1 MSVTVTT
8 DDIDIVVVGI
18 RPKYGSYY
26 EGYFVHR
33 GELSGRIWFQFDA
46 LSATGNAAPFG
57 KNIHYFV
64 HGAKEDYWRRLL
76 EEQENRKL
84 IKESKKRKKS
94 EQEEKKQSRQEEK
107 KQSSGGLTLNK
118 IVWGC
123 VIIFALY
130 AFREDIYEN
139 REEIIKFILSIISLF
154 IDIVVAVLELIMDAL
169 QSENESTG

>member
-8 DDIDIVVVGI
+8 DNIQISAVNI
-18 RPKYGSYY
+18 RPTYGS
-26 EGYFVHR
+26 GYRGDFVKR
-33 GELSGRIWFQFDA
+33 GQLGGKVEFTF
-46 LSATGNAAPFG
+46 SANTLYGNHSPFG
-57 KNIHYFV
+57 IPITYYV
-64 HGAKEDYWRRLL
+64 HGAAEDYQRRLV
-76 EEQENRKL
+76 EDIEHKKRV
-84 IKESKKRKKS
+84 KESKRKKS
-94 EQEEKKQSRQEEK
+94 GQEEK

-154 IDIVVAVLELIMDAL
+154 IDIVVAVFELIIDAL
-169 QSENESTG
+169 QSKNESTG

>member
-8 DDIDIVVVGI
+8 DDIDVVAVDI
-18 RPKYGSYY
+18 RHKYGQQY

-33 GELSGRIWFQFDA
+33 GKLSGRVWFQF
-46 LSATGNAAPFG
+46 SAYSMTGNAAPFG
-57 KNIHYFV
+57 KGINYFV
-64 HGAKEDYWRRLL
+64 HGAKEDYERRLV
-76 EEQENRKL
+76 EDIEHKKR
-84 IKESKKRKKS
+84 IKESKRKKS
-94 EQEEKKQSRQEEK
+94 GQEEK

-118 IVWGC
+118 VVWGC

-130 AFREDIYEN
+130 AFREDIYAN

-154 IDIVVAVLELIMDAL
+154 IDIVVAVFELIIDAL